1 MVSWGRSFVIAIKY
15 LVFAVI
21 WAIVGIVISVLMAG
35 AASFGMIQDL
45 MADPSVLVED
55 PTIVVRLISAA
66 LGLIIG
72 AVISCLGLIASFAK
86 YVVGETVRK
95 ELEEASFAG
104 GAYAPPPPLT
114 PYAPTERKS

>member
-1 MVSWGRSFVIAIKY
+1 MVSWRRSFVIAIKY

-21 WAIVGIVISVLMAG
+21 WAIVGVVIGVLMAG
-35 AASFGMIQDL
+35 AASFDMIEEIT
-45 MADPSVLVED
+45 ANPGVLAED
-55 PTIVVRLISAA
+55 PTIIARLVSAT

-72 AVISCLGLIASFAK
+72 AIISYLGLIASFAK

-95 ELEEASFAG
+95 ELEEISFAR